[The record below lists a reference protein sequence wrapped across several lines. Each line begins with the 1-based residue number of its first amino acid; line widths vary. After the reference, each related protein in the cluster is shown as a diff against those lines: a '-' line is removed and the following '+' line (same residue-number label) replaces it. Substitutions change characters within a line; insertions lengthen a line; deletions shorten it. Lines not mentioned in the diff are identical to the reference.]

1 MSPSLPTVLLSDLIL
16 PLTAG
21 ALAWLGREAWKLSRQ
36 VRENERML
44 MRNRQILMEQATAIK
59 ENHDVDFSTFVST
72 E

>member
-1 MSPSLPTVLLSDLIL
+1 VAASLPTVLLSDLIL

-21 ALAWLGREAWKLSRQ
+21 ALAWLGREAWKLSTQ

-44 MRNRQILMEQATAIK
+44 MRNRQILMEQANAI
-59 ENHDVDFSTFVST
+59 EDNHDVDFSTFVSV